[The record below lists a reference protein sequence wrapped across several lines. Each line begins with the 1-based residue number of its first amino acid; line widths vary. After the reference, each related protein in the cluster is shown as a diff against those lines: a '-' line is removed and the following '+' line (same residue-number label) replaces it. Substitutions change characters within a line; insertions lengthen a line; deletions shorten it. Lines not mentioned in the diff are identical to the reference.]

1 MSTIPMQFELQT
13 SLFRNAIDGIDD
25 NAASKRHS
33 EHANHLKFIAGHLV
47 YTRLMMKDFGG
58 YAADPRFDQFKEKM
72 DPSASYLP
80 MKDISAKWEEI
91 SGPLTA
97 GLKAIPAA
105 ALAADAPFPTPGG
118 NTVEGLLGFF
128 AHHEAYH
135 IGQLGIL
142 RKFAGKEAMTY
153 K

>member
-13 SLFRNAIDGIDD
+13 KLFRNAIDGIEDG
-25 NAASKRHS
+25 AASERHNQN
-33 EHANHLKFIAGHLV
+33 ANHLKFIAGHLV

-58 YAADPRFDQFKEKM
+58 YDADARFDQFKEKM
-72 DPSASYLP
+72 DPNADYLP
-80 MKDISAKWEEI
+80 MKDILSKWDEI

-105 ALAADAPFPTPGG
+105 ALAAEAPFPTPGG

-142 RKFAGKEAMTY
+142 RKFAGKDAMSY
-153 K
+153 Q